1 MQKPVIDIE
10 DLMAAVIMI
19 CKQKNTRPE
28 SFLLKYLGFKVSSC
42 QSSYVQYNIFSFYHD
57 SHVSLSVKNPQADL
71 TWQKGAKRQMANLE
85 RLIEELVTFDDNAMP
100 EQTLVLVEPYLKKP
114 SFDPQ
119 IMERKSENKACVS
132 LCRWVKGVCRSVE

>member
-1 MQKPVIDIE
+1 
-10 DLMAAVIMI
+10 
-19 CKQKNTRPE
+19 
-28 SFLLKYLGFKVSSC
+28 
-42 QSSYVQYNIFSFYHD
+42 
-57 SHVSLSVKNPQADL
+57 
-71 TWQKGAKRQMANLE
+71 MANLE

-119 IMERKSENKACVS
+119 IMERKSGNKACVS

>member
-1 MQKPVIDIE
+1 MYCISV
-10 DLMAAVIMI
+10 L
-19 CKQKNTRPE
+19 
-28 SFLLKYLGFKVSSC
+28 
-42 QSSYVQYNIFSFYHD
+42 
-57 SHVSLSVKNPQADL
+57 VKNPQADL

-119 IMERKSENKACVS
+119 TMERKSENKACVS
-132 LCRWVKGVCRSVE
+132 LCRWVKGVCRSVLIMRN